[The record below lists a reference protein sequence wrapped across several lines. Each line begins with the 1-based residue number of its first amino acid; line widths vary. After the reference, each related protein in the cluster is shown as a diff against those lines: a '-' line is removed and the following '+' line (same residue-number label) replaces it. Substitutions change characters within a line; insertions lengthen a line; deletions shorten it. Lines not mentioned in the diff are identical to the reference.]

1 MAASLCGLWCGVK
14 RAKALKIASGRRA
27 RRAVPLK
34 TAPFQIAL
42 ADRRKGSE
50 RKVTRKKMRLK
61 M

>member
-14 RAKALKIASGRRA
+14 RAKALKIAGGRRA
-27 RRAVPLK
+27 PRAAPLK

-42 ADRRKGSE
+42 TVRGKGSE
-50 RKVTRKKMRLK
+50 RKVTIKNMRLK